1 VKENNEPVADE
12 LRRRLKVLLW
22 ATCILYGVVIVIG
35 GFGIWTNHQQN
46 AQVHNALCTLYD
58 DMQTRVNGTKDYLL
72 RHPNGFP
79 GITSATLVKSIHDQ
93 EQTLEALSGL
103 NCN

>member
-1 VKENNEPVADE
+1 VKERNEPVADE

-35 GFGIWTNHQQN
+35 GAGIWINHQQSSET
-46 AQVHNALCTLYD
+46 HNALCTLYD
-58 DMQTRVNGTKDYLL
+58 DLKTRVNGTKDYLL

-79 GITSATLVKSIHDQ
+79 GISSATLVKSIHDQ
-93 EQTLEALSGL
+93 EQTLDALSTL
-103 NCN
+103 NCD